1 MEHKPSNIIYYDLIK
16 QIYPGNSSYTVQ
28 TGGRLKALRE
38 STTIEKVRA
47 YHKKYY
53 RPENTYL
60 TITGGIEPAMIFAAL
75 DPVERKLMAKMES
88 YPDWEKPFGV
98 RIMNLWHCK
107 LGILS
112 KMLTYFLCTPLS
124 SDIRHI

>member
-1 MEHKPSNIIYYDLIK
+1 MQQNRLLFQGVEHKPNNIIYYDIIK

-75 DPVERKLMAKMES
+75 DPVERKLMEKMQD
-88 YPDWEKPFGV
+88 YPEWEKPFTV
-98 RIMNLWHCK
+98 RFHNLQ
-107 LGILS
+107 I
-112 KMLTYFLCTPLS
+112 S
-124 SDIRHI
+124 SG

>member
-1 MEHKPSNIIYYDLIK
+1 MIKFSQYYPINSKSVFFGFFPKFYCFQGVEHKPSNIIYFDLIK

-28 TGGRLKALRE
+28 TGGKLKSLRE

-60 TITGGIEPAMIFAAL
+60 TITGGIDPAMIFAAL
-75 DPVERKLMAKMES
+75 DPVERKLMEKMED
-88 YPDWEKPFGV
+88 YPDWEKPFSV
-98 RIMNLWHCK
+98 R
-107 LGILS
+107 
-112 KMLTYFLCTPLS
+112 
-124 SDIRHI
+124 